1 MVQSYTKADSWFQKS
16 HEEFGQLQ
24 RSSGKFKKLK
34 SDGLPLSKKRISL
47 AETFYKRIYPI
58 LLSTTCV
65 KIHQFRYV
73 NFETISHFS
82 RKLLCIFF
90 SYQSGP
96 SKCKFSDFPQL
107 AWKFTIFFMSFFK
120 QKVSFSS
127 KFGQPFSIIRD
138 NSYVLFLA
146 ETL

>member
-1 MVQSYTKADSWFQKS
+1 MVQSYIKADSWFQKS

-47 AETFYKRIYPI
+47 AETFYKRIYLI

-96 SKCKFSDFPQL
+96 SKCKFQTFHSSRENSL
-107 AWKFTIFFMSFFK
+107 Y
-120 QKVSFSS
+120 FSCH
-127 KFGQPFSIIRD
+127 FSNKKSVFLQNLD
-138 NSYVLFLA
+138 NSSVS
-146 ETL
+146 